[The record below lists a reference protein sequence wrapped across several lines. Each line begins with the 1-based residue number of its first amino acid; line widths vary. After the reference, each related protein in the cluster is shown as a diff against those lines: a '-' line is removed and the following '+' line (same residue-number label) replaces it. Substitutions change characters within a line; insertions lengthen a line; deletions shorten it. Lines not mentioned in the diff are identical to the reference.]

1 MKIIGITGGV
11 GSGKSEIMAYLERQ
25 YRAAVLRADDIGH
38 RLIRREG
45 SCYDQ
50 VLKLFGQEVIREDG
64 ELDRAAMAKRM
75 FREPELREAMNG
87 IIHPAV
93 RTYILQAI
101 SDEQAAGRR
110 FFFLEAALLI
120 EEKYDEICDELW
132 YVYAEES
139 VRRERLKASRQYSG
153 EKIRQI
159 MASQLT
165 EEEFRRACCFT
176 VDNSG
181 SFSDTARQID
191 ARMKRYEI
199 M

>member
-1 MKIIGITGGV
+1 M
-11 GSGKSEIMAYLERQ
+11 
-25 YRAAVLRADDIGH
+25 
-38 RLIRREG
+38 
-45 SCYDQ
+45 
-50 VLKLFGQEVIREDG
+50 IREDG

-75 FREPELREAMNG
+75 FREPELRKAMNG

>member
-75 FREPELREAMNG
+75 FREPELRKAMNG

-101 SDEQAAGRR
+101 IDEQAAGRR

-132 YVYAEES
+132 YVYAGEA
-139 VRRERLKASRQYSG
+139 VRRERLKKSRGYSD
-153 EKIRQI
+153 EKIDG
-159 MASQLT
+159 MLASQLP
-165 EEEFRRACCFT
+165 EEEFRKHCCF
-176 VDNSG
+176 VLDNSG
-181 SFSDTARQID
+181 DFSDTAKQLEQ
-191 ARMKRYEI
+191 RMKIYENV
-199 M
+199 